1 MNTEELKLILDTVR
15 EVSQTAGI
23 VGVFWVALHY
33 LVQLATVLAAP
44 IATAFAVA
52 RVAKYVHVWLV
63 SKHTQPSGD
72 TAERTKHEAMRLEA
86 EKVKARACEATAQ
99 LREIATAAGID
110 TMLTSKL
117 YNSDLNTIIG
127 RLKGK
132 A

>member
-63 SKHTQPSGD
+63 AKQTQPSGD
-72 TAERTKHEAMRLEA
+72 TMERTKHEAMRLEA
-86 EKVKARACEATAQ
+86 EKVKAQASEATAQ

-110 TMLTSKL
+110 TMLASKL
-117 YNSDLNTIIG
+117 YSSDLNTIIG

>member
-1 MNTEELKLILDTVR
+1 M
-15 EVSQTAGI
+15 
-23 VGVFWVALHY
+23 GVFWVALHY

-63 SKHTQPSGD
+63 ANQTQPSGD
-72 TAERTKHEAMRLEA
+72 TVERTKHETIRLEA
-86 EKVKARACEATAQ
+86 EKVKAQTSEATAQ

-117 YNSDLNTIIG
+117 YSSDLNTIIG